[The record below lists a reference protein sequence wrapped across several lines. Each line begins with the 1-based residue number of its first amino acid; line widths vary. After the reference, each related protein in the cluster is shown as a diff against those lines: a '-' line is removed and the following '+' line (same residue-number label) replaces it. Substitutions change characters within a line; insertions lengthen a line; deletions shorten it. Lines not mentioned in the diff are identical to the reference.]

1 MSLLNHFD
9 QPVDDAQHAFRR
21 ILKAL
26 SEPGVVVSLPHSS
39 GWQPL
44 NPATTSILL
53 TLVDQ
58 ETPLYLDEPL
68 NSDAVQQNIRFHC
81 GAMLTTSIKK
91 SLFSL
96 FNNEIKEEILIN
108 CPAGNE
114 LSPEHSTTVILQATS
129 LHLGVPLRLRGPGI
143 EHHRTVAPQLPSTV
157 LNYLLNRPATFPA
170 GLDFLLTC
178 GENLMAIPRT
188 THVEVC

>member
-39 GWQPL
+39 GWQQL

-68 NSDAVQQNIRFHC
+68 NNDAVQQNIRFHC
-81 GAMLTTSIKK
+81 GAPLTISIKN

-96 FNNEIKEEILIN
+96 FNNEIKE
-108 CPAGNE
+108 
-114 LSPEHSTTVILQATS
+114 
-129 LHLGVPLRLRGPGI
+129 
-143 EHHRTVAPQLPSTV
+143 
-157 LNYLLNRPATFPA
+157 
-170 GLDFLLTC
+170 
-178 GENLMAIPRT
+178 
-188 THVEVC
+188 

>member
-26 SEPGVVVSLPHSS
+26 SEPGVVVSLPHGS

-44 NPATTSILL
+44 NSATTSILL

-68 NSDAVQQNIRFHC
+68 MNR
-81 GAMLTTSIKK
+81 
-91 SLFSL
+91 
-96 FNNEIKEEILIN
+96 
-108 CPAGNE
+108 
-114 LSPEHSTTVILQATS
+114 STMM
-129 LHLGVPLRLRGPGI
+129 PC
-143 EHHRTVAPQLPSTV
+143 
-157 LNYLLNRPATFPA
+157 NRIYVFIA
-170 GLDFLLTC
+170 
-178 GENLMAIPRT
+178 ERR
-188 THVEVC
+188 